1 MRFLK
6 TVQVRVSQYTHT
18 PILAKKK
25 KLGTQENIF
34 PSILKFI
41 IINKYMI
48 KKNI

>member
-34 PSILKFI
+34 SLYTEIH
-41 IINKYMI
+41 YY
-48 KKNI
+48 

>member
-25 KLGTQENIF
+25 LGTQENIF
-34 PSILKFI
+34 SLYIEI
-41 IINKYMI
+41 HNY
-48 KKNI
+48 